1 METHMLNLALVFN
14 VLRAPTVPMA
24 RVAAR
29 SVGRARTA
37 EQARVHAPTVP
48 RASSAEHA
56 RVLAPTV
63 PRASTNRIGA
73 RVLVLTPV

>member
-14 VLRAPTVPMA
+14 VLRAPTVLDLDT
-24 RVAAR
+24 R

-48 RASSAEHA
+48 RASSADTP